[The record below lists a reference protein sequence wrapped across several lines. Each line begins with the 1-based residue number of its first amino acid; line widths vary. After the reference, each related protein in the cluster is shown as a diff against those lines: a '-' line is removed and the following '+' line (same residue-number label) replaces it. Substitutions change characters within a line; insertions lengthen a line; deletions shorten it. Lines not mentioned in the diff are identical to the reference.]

1 MISYLKGEIKTI
13 RNEYLIL
20 DVNDVGYKVENF
32 APYRLGLEGKQV
44 ELYIYTLS
52 NDRNLRLFGFSSLNE
67 LDLFEKL
74 LSVSGIGPKSAMLM
88 ISNFSVRQIKNAVA
102 QGDDKALK
110 VKGLG
115 KKTIAKAIIE
125 LKGKLDEIAVKS
137 TESEGSEE
145 VGETEE
151 KMESTENEAQS
162 DLVSALE
169 SLGYN
174 KRQYDKILD
183 KIDKDLPFSKQ
194 IRESLKQLSRV

>member
-13 RNEYLIL
+13 RDEYLIL

-74 LSVSGIGPKSAMLM
+74 LTVSGIGPKSAMLM

-102 QGDDKALK
+102 QEDDEALK

-125 LKGKLDEIAVKS
+125 LKGKLDKIAVKS
-137 TESEGSEE
+137 TDSSASDQSVNGKGE
-145 VGETEE
+145 VETL
-151 KMESTENEAQS
+151 ENEAQS

-174 KRQYDKILD
+174 KKQYDKILD

-194 IRESLKQLSRV
+194 IRESLKFLSRI